1 MRQGHQNNKRMRGRG
16 GRKGGGSNPLQ
27 RSYESNGPDVKIRG
41 NALHVAEK
49 YLQLARDAGSSGD
62 RVAEQSYLQHAEHYY
77 RIVAAAQAQ
86 MPQQQQAQRN
96 DGDDD
101 RDESYN
107 GRDNDDSAQTN
118 ADRDDNRPSRND
130 QSKPAYGM
138 SEPQPFTNGGSDAGG
153 EDGENATASGENG
166 AGGDDTAPQP
176 APRRRRAPRQRAPRG
191 EIRVA
196 AEEATAAEE

>member
-16 GRKGGGSNPLQ
+16 GRKGSNPLQ

-49 YLQLARDAGSSGD
+49 YVQLARDAASSGD
-62 RVAEQSYLQHAEHYY
+62 RVAEQNYLQHAEHYY

-96 DGDDD
+96 DDDDD
-101 RDESYN
+101 RDESSN
-107 GRDNDDSAQTN
+107 GRANSDMSEGND
-118 ADRDDNRPSRND
+118 RGDNRPRGE
-130 QSKPAYGM
+130 QSKPAYGL
-138 SEPQPFTNGGSDAGG
+138 SEPQPYTNGGGDTHG
-153 EDGENATASGENG
+153 EGDEANASAVENG
-166 AGGDDTAPQP
+166 AGAGDDEAPPQP

-191 EIRVA
+191 EVRVA
-196 AEEATAAEE
+196 AEEAAAVEE